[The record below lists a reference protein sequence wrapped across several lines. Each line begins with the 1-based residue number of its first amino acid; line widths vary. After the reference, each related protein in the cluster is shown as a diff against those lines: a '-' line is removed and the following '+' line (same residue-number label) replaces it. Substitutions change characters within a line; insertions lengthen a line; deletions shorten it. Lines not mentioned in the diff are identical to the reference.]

1 MFGTFIN
8 HWFEAAR
15 VSTAKIQKILLSYPT
30 PILIMVQSTLFW
42 CWWTLTLSVSWQ
54 ASPTPLLLAS
64 SWLGLASV
72 GQLSF
77 PSGIP
82 SPSESW
88 QASPTP
94 LPSTSS
100 WLGFASDGQLS
111 VASGIPSPSA
121 SAAAVEVILVV
132 GATGDVVD
140 VVVAV
145 PDEERHC
152 LSPVTLEQSH
162 SHL

>member
-1 MFGTFIN
+1 
-8 HWFEAAR
+8 
-15 VSTAKIQKILLSYPT
+15 
-30 PILIMVQSTLFW
+30 
-42 CWWTLTLSVSWQ
+42 
-54 ASPTPLLLAS
+54 
-64 SWLGLASV
+64 
-72 GQLSF
+72 
-77 PSGIP
+77 
-82 SPSESW
+82 
-88 QASPTP
+88 

-140 VVVAV
+140 VVVVAV